1 MNRDRQINTS
11 DRMSIVDGIGQTF
24 RYTTYGLTLQ
34 ASRHLPGLIP
44 ASINAPVDVRVDLMR
59 ESESQLPSPEVEAV
73 SSGLNLLSKA
83 DGTYFHL
90 WFRGD
95 GQLDFDVN
103 SEGTHIRASW
113 DRSVIEEV
121 TALLLGQVLGLALRL
136 RGILCLHACVV
147 RIGQQAI
154 AIVGETGAG
163 KSTTAVALA
172 RRGHSILSDDIAV
185 LDDRRDR
192 FLVQPGY
199 PRVRLWP
206 KSIKALY
213 GSEVD
218 LARVFSFSEKRF
230 VNLTDNINKTAG
242 ETGWQFHH
250 EPLPLAAIYILGKR
264 QPFLAETAI
273 EPIPPAMAVMM
284 LMAQRSAIH
293 LKLDMEKQGR
303 EFAGISRMVRTVP
316 VRKVTPRDSLDA
328 LPQLC
333 DAILAD
339 FANITTPEKCTQL
352 SKTLDG

>member
-1 MNRDRQINTS
+1 
-11 DRMSIVDGIGQTF
+11 MSILDGIGQSF
-24 RYTTYGLTLQ
+24 RYTAYGLTLE
-34 ASRHLPGLIP
+34 ANRPLPGLIP
-44 ASINAPVDVRVDLMR
+44 ASAHDAPVDVWVDLMR
-59 ESESQLPSPEVEAV
+59 ESESPLPSPEVEAV
-73 SSGLNLLSKA
+73 SSGLNVLSKA

-90 WFRGD
+90 WFRGE
-95 GQLDFDVN
+95 GQLDFEVN

-121 TALLLGQVLGLALRL
+121 TALLLGPVLGCALRL

-163 KSTTAVALA
+163 KSTMAAALA
-172 RRGHSILSDDIAV
+172 RRGHPILSDDIAV

-192 FLVQPGY
+192 LLVQPGY

-230 VNLTDNINKTAG
+230 VNLSDSSSETAG
-242 ETGWQFHH
+242 ETGWQFHN
-250 EPLPLAAIYILGKR
+250 ESLPLAAIYILGKR
-264 QPFLAETAI
+264 QPFLAETANAARKI

-303 EFAGISRMVRTVP
+303 EFAGISRVAATVP
-316 VRKVTPRDSLDA
+316 VRKVTPRDSLEA

-333 DAILAD
+333 DAILED
-339 FANITTPEKCTQL
+339 FAGIAKPEKCTQV
-352 SKTLDG
+352 